1 MNKADA
7 NKRPAQRCG
16 LVRDRGR
23 SRGFTLIE
31 LLVVIA
37 IIALLVSL
45 LMPSLRHAKDLAK
58 QSICGAHL
66 KQVGTALHLYI
77 PDNEDWM
84 PGYQEGA
91 WHVPDGI
98 VGPDGVRYRRY
109 NRTVLLT
116 FWHADDSRS
125 TPPRGSDGFLGR
137 YTGGGGREISSILSC
152 PAPRRGPTLTEWTF
166 YGTRETTLLWGEVSY
181 ALNYA
186 GVCDWDAEATRY
198 VEVPIRR
205 IDRPAQLMYMCD
217 GRRLAIYQTFTD
229 NPEMG
234 TGATPTPRH
243 FGNFQLVFCDGHVDG
258 GPLDMFYQ
266 PEYLVNLII
275 TPKG

>member
-1 MNKADA
+1 MT
-7 NKRPAQRCG
+7 RHEMPA
-16 LVRDRGR
+16 RGGCR
-23 SRGFTLIE
+23 AFTLIE

-45 LMPSLRHAKDLAK
+45 LMPSLRQARDLAK
-58 QSICGAHL
+58 QSICAAHL
-66 KQVGTALHLYI
+66 KQVGTALHMYI

-91 WHVPDGI
+91 WEDPEGI
-98 VGPDGVRYRRY
+98 LGPDGVRYRRY

-116 FWHADDSRS
+116 FWHADCSRS

-137 YTGGGGREISSILSC
+137 YAGGVARGIDSILSC
-152 PAPRRGPTLTEWTF
+152 PAPRRGPTLMDWTF
-166 YGTRETTLLWGEVSY
+166 RGLTETSLIWGEVSY

-186 GVCDWDAEATRY
+186 GVCDWDAESTRF

-205 IDRPAQLMYMCD
+205 IHRPAQLMYMCD
-217 GRRLAIYQTFTD
+217 GLRLAIYQSYTD
-229 NPEMG
+229 NPEIS

-243 FGNFQLVFCDGHVDG
+243 FGNFQLVFCDAHVDG
-258 GPLDMFYQ
+258 GPLDVFYQ
-266 PEYLVNLII
+266 PEYLLNPI
-275 TPKG
+275 TAPKG